1 MSFQHQ
7 QTLTLPLDRSANAQ
21 GPMECGDIDG
31 VSGEAE
37 AAWISRPQLGK
48 HICFDGRYLHGAP
61 ANLALPQVKDHLQAG
76 LSSAVAVADGYDSG

>member
-1 MSFQHQ
+1 
-7 QTLTLPLDRSANAQ
+7 
-21 GPMECGDIDG
+21 MECGDIDG